1 MAVNLSPVGGA
12 AAQFF
17 TNSGVILS
25 GGKLYTYA
33 AGTTT
38 PAVTYTTSSGS
49 TPRTNPII
57 LDSAGR
63 VPSGGEIWLTQNV
76 SYKFILK
83 DSNEVLIG
91 TYDNIPSSPNT
102 DASLV
107 SYTPAGAGA
116 VTTTVQAKLRQ
127 TVSVQDFGAVG
138 DGTTNDYAAWS
149 LAVTYCTAND
159 LELTAP
165 SVNAFYNIGTNLNIT
180 CAFQAG
186 LYSVFGGAGVI
197 TFAAGSVQS
206 VNPEWWYDGGVDWAP
221 AINSADA
228 SIIGPLDGNTLTSKA
243 FVSFMARTY
252 RINSTITYNGS
263 PWRGCGRYATTLDYY
278 GSSYAVDAFINGS
291 YANRKQF
298 SISGMKILGENS
310 SAGAIGLR
318 LGYNIRSPKGCD
330 ELEIKSFPNEGI
342 LFEGPSQQI
351 AFYNLYIQRCGNVTA
366 NKPGI
371 GMTATGLL
379 DAIDFFNPNIEDN
392 GIPGNTIFSGV
403 NFDVPGNARNVN
415 FYGGSIEGNYGAGE
429 VYVSGG
435 SASFYGIY
443 FETSSTV
450 ATDSL
455 RLHACVGLV
464 SACKFSGNP
473 SRAILATNIASVTAS
488 GNIFSSTVTTDI
500 RAEADAFVNVL
511 AAGNASK
518 FSTQGTGRIVRLGS
532 APTLYTGN
540 GTTQLLATNA
550 SETIISGVQSGDVFL
565 VYATGGVESDL
576 AEFSGAWLVT
586 VRFAP
591 EVFPM
596 GTFVDVDC
604 VISGSNVKIKNLN
617 VTSQSIYWQ
626 YAKINGTS

>member
-1 MAVNLSPVGGA
+1 MAVNLSSLGGA
-12 AAQFF
+12 GWQFF
-17 TNSGVILS
+17 DNNGTPLA
-25 GGKLYTYA
+25 GGLLYTYV

-38 PAVTYTTSSGS
+38 PETTYTTSAGNVANA
-49 TPRTNPII
+49 NPVV
-57 LDSAGR
+57 LNSAGR
-63 VPSGGEIWLTQNV
+63 VPSGEIWLTVGV
-76 SYKFILK
+76 SYKFVLK
-83 DSNEVLIG
+83 DSDNVLIG
-91 TYDNIPSSPNT
+91 TYDNVPASP

-107 SYTPAGAGA
+107 TYTPAGAGA

-149 LAVTYCTAND
+149 AAVTYCTAND

-165 SVNAFYNIGTNLNIT
+165 SVNAFYSIGTNLNIT

-197 TFAAGSVQS
+197 TFAAGSVQF
-206 VNPEWWYDGGVDWAP
+206 VNPEWWYDGGDDWAP

-228 SIIGPLDGNTLTSKA
+228 SIIGPLDNNTLTSKA

-298 SISGMKILGENS
+298 SISGMKILGTNS

-318 LGYNIRSPKGCD
+318 LGYNIRSAKACD

-342 LFEGPSQQI
+342 LFEGPSQQM
-351 AFYNLYIQRCGNVTA
+351 AFYNLYIQSCGTVTA

-371 GMTATGLL
+371 GMTATALL

-392 GIPGNTIFSGV
+392 GIAGNTIFSGV
-403 NFDVPGNARNVN
+403 NLDVAGNARNVN
-415 FYGGSIEGNYGAGE
+415 FYGGSIEGNCGAGE
-429 VYVSGG
+429 VYVAGG
-435 SASFYGIY
+435 STSFYGVY

-464 SACKFSGNP
+464 SGCKFSGDP
-473 SRAILATNIASVTAS
+473 SRAILATNVALVTAS
-488 GNIFSSTVTTDI
+488 GNIFGASVTTDI

-518 FSTQGTGRIVRLGS
+518 FVTQGSGRIVRLGS
-532 APTLYTGN
+532 APTLFSESGN
-540 GTTQLLATNA
+540 TAILAQNA
-550 SETIISGVQSGDVFL
+550 AETIISVTQSRDTFL
-565 VYATGGVESDL
+565 IYATGGVQS
-576 AEFSGAWLVT
+576 SGANWVGAWFVT
-586 VRFAP
+586 TGTVPQVSPLGTF
-591 EVFPM
+591 
-596 GTFVDVDC
+596 TFVDC
-604 VISGSNVKIKNLN
+604 VVSGMDVQIKNLN
-617 VTSQSIYWQ
+617 ATSQGIYWQ
-626 YAKINGTS
+626 YMKINGGS